1 MRTKLSGLKRN
12 ACIAL
17 GNNKDKSSVSEL
29 SKCLVEELT
38 LVRGHAA
45 WALGQIGGLNV
56 LHTLK
61 EARVNESDQWVLEEI
76 DLAIRQINA
85 NDK

>member
-29 SKCLVEELT
+29 SKSLT
-38 LVRGHAA
+38 GDPGLVRGHAA
-45 WALGQIGGLNV
+45 WALGQIGGRIALNI
-56 LHTLK
+56 LQ
-61 EARVNESDQWVLEEI
+61 EARVHEIDEWVLEEI
-76 DLAIRQINA
+76 DLAIQQINTTIQ
-85 NDK
+85 